1 MGRINSSNVNLS
13 MAIEES
19 LGVLPATPAWK
30 NQDFNT
36 IPTYGAQLTTTP
48 RNPISR
54 NRQKRKG
61 LQTDLDS
68 TFDVE
73 TDLTLSSFTDY
84 VEGFLF
90 ANLTGE
96 VDRDPSAV
104 SGTAYT
110 VDLGSVV
117 TVQALVHG
125 VNFGVPGNNGLHL
138 VDGVPTTTSITATG
152 LAVEATPPANARVE
166 VVGFE
171 GEASDITITNS
182 AGVITLGSTLLD
194 FTDFNL
200 RPGQNMFIGGT
211 ASLNR
216 FFDSPSTDNSG
227 MVRVVSVTA
236 TAIVIDKVNETF
248 ITDSGTAKQI
258 QVFFGRFVKN
268 LPTNDADFLERS
280 FQFEVDFP
288 GLATNGVDSKYGY
301 SKGNYADTMA
311 VSMPLTDKAGLN
323 FGFIGT
329 DTATPTETR
338 ANEAENA
345 IDPARTDGFS
355 TSVDCIR
362 LRVQEVDET
371 GLTTDFKSATIT
383 FGNGITPEKLLC
395 NLGATY
401 MNYDL
406 FTVDIETVVLFTNSD
421 VLDAIR
427 NNTTVTMDFG
437 VKNDDGVIMFDIPS
451 MTMGDGSIDITVG
464 ESVKLNVTSEAYQDD
479 TLNSSVG
486 ISILP
491 YIPTLLIN

>member
-1 MGRINSSNVNLS
+1 MGRVKSSNVSLS
-13 MAIEES
+13 VAVEEA
-19 LGVLPATPAWK
+19 LGVLPATPVW
-30 NQDFNT
+30 DLLEPNT
-36 IPTYGAQLTTTP
+36 IGTYGASLTTTP

-54 NRQKRKG
+54 NRQRRKG
-61 LQTDLDS
+61 VSTDLDS
-68 TFDVE
+68 AMDFE
-73 TDLTLSSFTDY
+73 ADLTLSHFNTF

-90 ANLTGE
+90 ANFTGE

-104 SGTAYT
+104 SGTAYA

-117 TVQALVHG
+117 TVQALVRG

-138 VDGVPTTTSITATG
+138 VDDTPTTTSITAAG
-152 LAVEATPPANARVE
+152 LAVEATPPDNARVE

-171 GEASDITITNS
+171 GEASDITIDNT

-216 FFDSPSTDNSG
+216 YFDSPSTNNSG
-227 MVRVVSVTA
+227 MARVVSVTA
-236 TAIVIDKVNETF
+236 TSIVIDKTSETF
-248 ITDSGTAKQI
+248 VTDAGTAKQI

-280 FQFEVDFP
+280 FQFEMEFP
-288 GLATNGVDSKYGY
+288 GLATNGIASQYGY
-301 SKGNYADTMA
+301 SKGNYSDSMA
-311 VSMPLTDKAGLN
+311 ISLPLTDKAGLS
-323 FGFIGT
+323 FGFVGT
-329 DTATPTETR
+329 DTATPSDTR
-338 ANEAENA
+338 AVEAENA
-345 IDPARTDGFS
+345 VDPTRTDAFS
-355 TSVDCIR
+355 TSVDCVR

-383 FGNGITPEKLLC
+383 FNNGITPEKLLC
-395 NLGATY
+395 NLGAAY
-401 MNYDL
+401 MNYGL
-406 FTVDIETVVLFTNSD
+406 FEVNIETQVLFTDSA
-421 VLDAIR
+421 VIDAIR

-451 MTMGDGSIDITVG
+451 MTLGDGSIDIPVNETV
-464 ESVKLNVTSEAYQDD
+464 LINVTSEAYQDA

-486 ISILP
+486 VSVLP
-491 YIPTLLIN
+491 YIPTL